1 MQCPACGKSDNS
13 VIDSRPMKEGTGIR
27 RRRRCLACEGRFTTF
42 ESTEEQ
48 ILPLLMKKY
57 SGQGMRKKDIDTVLS
72 STSRAFM
79 GLADEM
85 ERLISK
91 PGRPE
96 KSKVTEELEKKFSK
110 TPRKKAVSRIAPK
123 EKAPPPTA
131 TVRKGGRETA
141 AAKLLEVVKR
151 HKRGIDIGRLKDTTG
166 IDEATIRLI
175 LFRAHKQGKI
185 TRIARGIYV
194 AS

>member
-110 TPRKKAVSRIAPK
+110 TPRKKAANSLLP
-123 EKAPPPTA
+123 
-131 TVRKGGRETA
+131 GRFG
-141 AAKLLEVVKR
+141 KLL
-151 HKRGIDIGRLKDTTG
+151 LKFLG
-166 IDEATIRLI
+166 YLG
-175 LFRAHKQGKI
+175 LFKSPRF
-185 TRIARGIYV
+185 
-194 AS
+194 